1 MLGQVLRQEL
11 HSFVERQALYA
22 DEEVDGVAAE
32 ISGGPSPEAFFDEE
46 IVVGDDEE
54 VVVKQGS
61 KLKAL
66 SP

>member
-1 MLGQVLRQEL
+1 MRGQVLRQEL

-22 DEEVDGVAAE
+22 DEEVDGVAGE
-32 ISGGPSPEAFFDEE
+32 VSGRPSPEAFFDEE

-54 VVVKQGS
+54 VVVEQGF
-61 KLKAL
+61 KVKAL